1 MNNILIFKR
10 QVLKKRYL
18 MTNCIL
24 HFKLWKLII
33 NEFMREIDYVYHY
46 FITNTT
52 NVTTLTYISQAK
64 VERQ

>member
-1 MNNILIFKR
+1 
-10 QVLKKRYL
+10 

-24 HFKLWKLII
+24 HFKLWKLVI